1 MNEIHILFF
10 LVADLLLLISLTC
23 DNLGSV
29 TGCAKSCLSSHYIL
43 NIVSCI
49 SRCNHFWILYSRWTL
64 NGKGLNE
71 NSNCRSLH
79 WTKHELNGSPMA
91 VHSFGAI
98 VSSFMQGFWTF
109 QINGEWQLPFSC
121 LSATIRFTETAETQS
136 RLQAR
141 SLHRAKYMSWMAAQW
156 HWCNNFSIF
165 PGFWT
170 FQKRTEW
177 QLPSSC
183 HSLHWNCLK
192 SIRISKTWWLHR
204 TNYLAAQWQCAV
216 WA

>member
-1 MNEIHILFF
+1 MAECVTCFGRALTWQDYDRKNLIRTNLSRVCSHERNSYFFF

-98 VSSFMQGFWTF
+98 FSGFLDISKKNWMAAA
-109 QINGEWQLPFSC
+109 IQLPFTS
-121 LSATIRFTETAETQS
+121 LKLPKINQNLKNMMASPYKLLGSPMAV
-136 RLQAR
+136 R
-141 SLHRAKYMSWMAAQW
+141 SLGV
-156 HWCNNFSIF
+156 I
-165 PGFWT
+165 
-170 FQKRTEW
+170 
-177 QLPSSC
+177 
-183 HSLHWNCLK
+183 
-192 SIRISKTWWLHR
+192 IS
-204 TNYLAAQWQCAV
+204 
-216 WA
+216 